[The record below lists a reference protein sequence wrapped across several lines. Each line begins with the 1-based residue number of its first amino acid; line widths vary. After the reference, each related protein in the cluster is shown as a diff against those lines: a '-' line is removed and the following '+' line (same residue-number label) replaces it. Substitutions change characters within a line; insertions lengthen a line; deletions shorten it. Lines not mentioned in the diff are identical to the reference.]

1 MKLLK
6 STSSLLTAL
15 VLALAMLIAPIS
27 SASAHDVPGSTLDT
41 RNKGWIIDMFTYI
54 NEHRTNN
61 GLNPLRFNATASEV
75 AEDWAEETLRNGNP
89 AHAGWTKSDSRVA
102 GRTISTGENV
112 AGEIIGN
119 VDAKTI
125 FLSWKNS
132 PAHNAAMLQPD
143 FEVIGLGFNHT
154 PTGGMYAVTQFYTFK
169 AGQEPAGSFESAA
182 AYFETTGVL
191 TLDPGT
197 PFSVYENGGVRFYDL
212 YENYTT
218 AFELDGQRI
227 NDDYG
232 TLSNAGHTL
241 KLTPKA
247 GYRFPDGARTTWT
260 YQDIREST
268 FAMDPYFDPF
278 IPEYTIPGEGCDQC
292 KDVYYVNGKATAPG
306 EYKVAAGTRLTI
318 TVKAPADADYK
329 LTEPTTWTHAFPGTA
344 KTIAKTLKAS
354 QPKITGTAKVGAPL
368 MTQPGSWSPGS
379 KLSYQWFANDTA
391 IPKATGTTF
400 TLSPIHRGKHI
411 TVRVTGSQTG
421 YTTISKTSAPTTVGY
436 GSLKASTPAVSGT
449 PRVGTKLTTK
459 AGSWSSATKL
469 AYRWYANNKALKG
482 ATAKSYT
489 PTAATKGKRLSVKVS
504 GSKNGYTTK
513 TLTKHL
519 TTVKAGNLKHKK
531 PKITG
536 TKRLG
541 KTLRAKAGTWTG
553 GTKLSYQWRAN
564 GKIITGARSSRL
576 KLTRHHIGKKIS
588 VQVTGTKAGYTTTK
602 VASAKTAKIKRR

>member
-6 STSSLLTAL
+6 QPSSLLTAL

-41 RNKGWIIDMFTYI
+41 RNKGWMIDMFTYI

-89 AHAGWTKSDSRVA
+89 AHAGWTKIDSRVA

-154 PTGGMYAVTQFYTFK
+154 PTGSMYAVTQFYTFK

-191 TLDPGT
+191 TVDPGA

-218 AFELDGQRI
+218 AFELDGQHL

-278 IPEYTIPGEGCDQC
+278 IPEYTIPGQGCDQC
-292 KDVYYVNGKATAPG
+292 KDIYYVNGKATAPG
-306 EYKVAAGTRLTI
+306 EYKVAPGTRLTI
-318 TVKAPADADYK
+318 TVKAPSDADYK
-329 LTEPTTWTHAFPGTA
+329 LTAPTTWTHTFPAAAITA
-344 KTIAKTLKAS
+344 PKTLTAP
-354 QPKITGTAKVGAPL
+354 QPKITGTAKVGATL
-368 MTQPGSWSPGS
+368 RTQPGSWSPGS
-379 KLSYQWFANDTA
+379 KLSYQWYVNNTA
-391 IPKATGTTF
+391 IAKATGTTF
-400 TLSPIHRGKHI
+400 IPSPIHRGKRI
-411 TVRVTGSQTG
+411 TVWVTGSQTG

-459 AGSWSSATKL
+459 AGTWSSATKL
-469 AYRWYANNKALKG
+469 AYRWYANNKAIKG

-504 GSKNGYTTK
+504 GAKAGYVTK
-513 TLTKHL
+513 TVVKNL
-519 TTVKAGNLKHKK
+519 TTVKAGKLKTTK
-531 PKITG
+531 PRITG
-536 TKRLG
+536 AKKVG
-541 KTLRAKAGTWTG
+541 KILRARTGTWTG
-553 GTKLSYQWRAN
+553 GTKISYTWRTN
-564 GKIITGARSSRL
+564 GKIIAGATSSTL
-576 KLTRHHIGKKIS
+576 KLKRSHTGKKIS